1 MTNTLKQTA
10 KELVT
15 LCEDIYGDQP
25 YEQVGAIREAYVR
38 SAGLTAEEASKL
50 EREFALLGYL

>member
-1 MTNTLKQTA
+1 MTNTLKRTA
-10 KELVT
+10 KELVS

-25 YEQVGAIREAYVR
+25 YEQVDAIREAYVR
-38 SAGLTAEEASKL
+38 SAGLTAEQASKL